1 MAASVTNSPWADEI
15 YPGIDHIHMYLRFGH
30 VGDPAI
36 ELIEELAALHHLVLY
51 DPQGDEVH
59 MPPGER

>member
-1 MAASVTNSPWADEI
+1 
-15 YPGIDHIHMYLRFGH
+15 
-30 VGDPAI
+30 
-36 ELIEELAALHHLVLY
+36 LIEELAALHHLVLY